1 MLHHHLALTAA
12 RVPERIAIIA
22 GERRL
27 TYREL
32 DETSTRVARGLIALG
47 VERGDR
53 VAMQLDNC
61 VETVIAIYGVL
72 KAGAAIVMV
81 NPSTKAQKLSY
92 VLSNSRASALIVGG
106 AACETIAGLM
116 LPPGVR
122 VVVIVGPH
130 AEHAGDCA
138 TVSWDAVADT
148 PSPAPLAER
157 GIDLDLAALLYT
169 SGSTGEPKG
178 VMLTH
183 RNIESAT
190 CSIASYLKL
199 TQDDTIFNVLPLSFG
214 YGLTQLFPCVMTGGC
229 LVIEKGIVYPHV
241 TLKQMAAHRAT
252 GFAVV
257 PTIATTLLSLDLSK
271 YDLSHLRYVTNAGA
285 GMPTEVV
292 RGVRRAL
299 PHAQLYLMYGQTE
312 CMRALYLEPEETDR
326 RPDSVGRGM
335 PNQELMI
342 VDESGSEV
350 GPNVVGELVVRGSH
364 VMTGYWE
371 RPEETAS
378 KLRPG
383 KLEGERVLYTGDL
396 FRRDDEGYYYFVARQ
411 DDIIKSRG
419 EKVSPREVEN
429 VIYTMPEVLE
439 AVVAGVPDARLGQAI
454 KAYVVLKPGAVLDA
468 RDVKAHCASHLEDY
482 MVPSAVEFRS
492 ELPKNERGKVAK
504 RELVATSLGLNR

>member
-1 MLHHHLALTAA
+1 VLHHHLALTAA
-12 RVPERIAIIA
+12 RVPERTAIVA

-32 DETSTRVARGLIALG
+32 HETSSCVARGLIALG

-53 VAMQLDNC
+53 VAIQLENC
-61 VETVIAIYGVL
+61 VEAVVAIYAVL
-72 KAGAAIVMV
+72 KAGAAILMV

-92 VLSNSRASALIVGG
+92 ILGNSRASALIVGG
-106 AACETIAGLM
+106 AAREAMAGLA
-116 LPPGVR
+116 LPPALR
-122 VVVIVGPH
+122 ATVIVGPYT
-130 AEHAGDCA
+130 EQSGERG
-138 TVSWDAVADT
+138 TVPWAAIADT
-148 PSPAPLAER
+148 SSPAPLDER

-169 SGSTGEPKG
+169 SGSTGDPKG

-183 RNIESAT
+183 RNITSAT
-190 CSIASYLKL
+190 VSIASYLKL
-199 TQDDTIFNVLPLSFG
+199 TQDDIIFNVLPLSFG
-214 YGLTQLFPCVMTGGC
+214 YGLTQLFPAVMVGGC
-229 LVIEKGIVYPHV
+229 LVIEKGILYPHV
-241 TLKQMAAHRAT
+241 ALTRMAAHRAT

-257 PTIATTLLSLDLSK
+257 PTIATTILSLDLSR

-292 RGVRRAL
+292 RSVRRAL
-299 PHAQLYLMYGQTE
+299 PQVQLYLMYGQTE
-312 CMRALYLEPEETDR
+312 CLRALYLDPEQADH

-350 GPNVVGELVVRGSH
+350 APNAVGELVVRGSH

-371 RPEETAS
+371 RPEETAR

-396 FRRDDEGYYYFVARQ
+396 FRRDDEGYFYFVARQ

-429 VIYTMPEVLE
+429 VIYTLPEVLE
-439 AVVAGVPDARLGQAI
+439 AVVAGVPDARLGQAV

-468 RDVKAHCASHLEDY
+468 RDIKRHCAAALEDY

-504 RELVATSLGLNR
+504 RELVATSLSD

>member
-1 MLHHHLALTAA
+1 VLHHHLALTAA
-12 RVPERIAIIA
+12 RVPERTAIVA

-53 VAMQLDNC
+53 VAIQLENC
-61 VETVIAIYGVL
+61 VETVIAIYGVF

-92 VLSNSRASALIVGG
+92 LLSNSRASALVVG
-106 AACETIAGLM
+106 AATRETMGGVA
-116 LPPGVR
+116 LPPSLRATILVGSQADQSGDHAR
-122 VVVIVGPH
+122 VP
-130 AEHAGDCA
+130 
-138 TVSWDAVADT
+138 WDALADT
-148 PSPAPLAER
+148 PSSEPLTDR
-157 GIDLDLAALLYT
+157 GIDLDLAGLLYT
-169 SGSTGEPKG
+169 SGSTGDPKG

-183 RNIESAT
+183 HNITSAT
-190 CSIASYLKL
+190 SSIASYLKL
-199 TQDDTIFNVLPLSFG
+199 TQDDVVFNVLPLSFG
-214 YGLTQLFPCVMTGGC
+214 YGLTQLFPIVMVGGC
-229 LVIEKGIVYPHV
+229 LVIEKGIIYPHV
-241 TLKQMAAHRAT
+241 TLTRMAAHRAT

-257 PTIATTLLSLDLSK
+257 PTIATSLLNLDLSK

-292 RGVRRAL
+292 RGMRKAL
-299 PHAQLYLMYGQTE
+299 PHVQLYLMYGQTE
-312 CMRALYLEPEETDR
+312 CLRALYLDPEQTDQ

-342 VDESGSEV
+342 VNESGAEV
-350 GPNVVGELVVRGSH
+350 GPNVVGELVVRGAH

-371 RPEETAS
+371 RPEETAK

-383 KLEGERVLYTGDL
+383 RLEGERVLYTGDL
-396 FRRDDEGYYYFVARQ
+396 FRRDEEGYYYFVARQ

-429 VIYTMPEVLE
+429 VIYTLPEVLE
-439 AVVAGVPDARLGQAI
+439 AVVAGVPDARLGQAV
-454 KAYVVLKPGAVLDA
+454 KAYVVLKPGAVLDV
-468 RDVKAHCASHLEDY
+468 RDVKHHCAASLEDY
-482 MVPSAVEFRS
+482 MVPSFVEFLS

-504 RELVATSLGLNR
+504 RELVATSHSD

>member
-1 MLHHHLALTAA
+1 VIHHHLALTAA
-12 RVPERIAIIA
+12 RVPERTAIVA

-53 VAMQLDNC
+53 VAIQLENC
-61 VETVIAIYGVL
+61 VETVIAVYGVL
-72 KAGAAIVMV
+72 KAGAAILMV
-81 NPSTKAQKLSY
+81 NSSTKPQKLSY
-92 VLSNSRASALIVGG
+92 LLGNSRASALIVGG
-106 AACETIAGLM
+106 AAREAMAGFV
-116 LPPGVR
+116 LPPDVR
-122 VVVIVGPH
+122 AVVVVGPH
-130 AEHAGDCA
+130 AEQPSDRA
-138 TVSWDAVADT
+138 TVPWTAVAEA
-148 PSPAPLAER
+148 PSPEPLGDR

-169 SGSTGEPKG
+169 SGSTGDPKG

-183 RNIESAT
+183 RNITSAT
-190 CSIASYLKL
+190 ASIASYLQL
-199 TQDDTIFNVLPLSFG
+199 TQDDIIFNVLPLSFG
-214 YGLTQLFPCVMTGGC
+214 YGLTQLFPLVMVGGC

-241 TLKQMAAHRAT
+241 TLTQMAAHRAT

-257 PTIATTLLSLDLSK
+257 PTIATTLLNLDLSK

-292 RGVRRAL
+292 RGMRRAL
-299 PHAQLYLMYGQTE
+299 PNVQLYLMYGQTE
-312 CMRALYLEPEETDR
+312 CLRALYLDPAETDR

-335 PNQELMI
+335 PNQELAI
-342 VDESGSEV
+342 IDESGAEV

-371 RPEETAS
+371 RPEDTAH

-383 KLEGERVLYTGDL
+383 KLEGERVLHTGDL

-429 VIYTMPEVLE
+429 VIYTLPEVLE
-439 AVVAGVPDARLGQAI
+439 AVVAGVPDARLGQAV
-454 KAYVVLKPGAVLDA
+454 KAYVVLKPGAALDA
-468 RDVKAHCASHLEDY
+468 RDIRRHCAASLEDY
-482 MVPSAVEFRS
+482 MVPSAVEFLN

-504 RELVATSLGLNR
+504 RELVATSLSD

>member
-1 MLHHHLALTAA
+1 VLHHHLALTAA
-12 RVPERIAIIA
+12 RVPERTAVIA

-32 DETSTRVARGLIALG
+32 DETSTRVARGLMALG
-47 VERGDR
+47 VARGER
-53 VAMQLDNC
+53 VVIQLDNG

-92 VLSNSRASALIVGG
+92 ILSNARARALIVGG
-106 AACETIAGLM
+106 VAREALADLV
-116 LPPGVR
+116 LPPDVR
-122 VVVIVGPH
+122 ATVVVGAH
-130 AEHAGDCA
+130 ADQPVDPA
-138 TVSWDAVADT
+138 TVPWAAIADT
-148 PSPAPLAER
+148 PSAEPLGDR

-169 SGSTGEPKG
+169 SGSTGDPKG

-183 RNIESAT
+183 RNITSAT
-190 CSIASYLKL
+190 ASIAAYLNL
-199 TQDDTIFNVLPLSFG
+199 TQDDVIFNVLPLSFG
-214 YGLTQLFPCVMTGGC
+214 YGLTQLFPTVMVGGC
-229 LVIEKGIVYPHV
+229 LVIEKGILYPHV

-257 PTIATTLLSLDLSK
+257 PTIATTLLNIDLSK

-292 RGVRRAL
+292 RGMRRAL
-299 PHAQLYLMYGQTE
+299 PHVQLYLMYGQTE
-312 CMRALYLEPEETDR
+312 CLRALYLDPAQTDQ

-342 VDESGSEV
+342 VDESGAEV

-371 RPEETAS
+371 RPEETER
-378 KLRPG
+378 KLRQG

-396 FRRDDEGYYYFVARQ
+396 FRRDEDGYYYFVARQ

-429 VIYTMPEVLE
+429 VIHALPEVLE
-439 AVVAGVPDARLGQAI
+439 VVVAGVPDARLGQAVT
-454 KAYVVLKPGAVLDA
+454 AYVVLKPGAVLEA
-468 RDVKAHCASHLEDY
+468 RDIKRHCAASLEDY
-482 MVPSAVEFRS
+482 MVPSAVEFRT

-504 RELVATSLGLNR
+504 RELVATSLGLN

>member
-1 MLHHHLALTAA
+1 VLHHHLALTAA
-12 RVPERIAIIA
+12 RVPERTAIVA

-32 DETSTRVARGLIALG
+32 DEASTRVARGLIALG

-53 VAMQLDNC
+53 VAIQLDNG

-72 KAGAAIVMV
+72 KAGAAILMV

-92 VLSNSRASALIVGG
+92 ILGNSRASALIVGG
-106 AACETIAGLM
+106 AARETMTGLVV
-116 LPPGVR
+116 PADVR
-122 VVVIVGPH
+122 ATVIVGPD
-130 AEHAGDCA
+130 ADQSSERA
-138 TVSWDAVADT
+138 TVPWAAIADT
-148 PSPAPLAER
+148 PSSEPLVER

-169 SGSTGEPKG
+169 SGSTGDPKG

-183 RNIESAT
+183 RNITSAT
-190 CSIASYLKL
+190 VSIASYLKL
-199 TQDDTIFNVLPLSFG
+199 TQDDVILNVLPLSFG
-214 YGLTQLFPCVMTGGC
+214 YGLTQLFPIVMVGGC
-229 LVIEKGIVYPHV
+229 LVIEKGILYPHV
-241 TLKQMAAHRAT
+241 TLTKMASHRAT

-257 PTIATTLLSLDLSK
+257 PTIATTLLNIDLSK

-292 RGVRRAL
+292 RGMRRAL
-299 PHAQLYLMYGQTE
+299 PQAQLYLMYGQTE
-312 CMRALYLEPEETDR
+312 CLRALYLDPEQTDQ

-342 VDESGSEV
+342 VDESGSDV

-371 RPEETAS
+371 RPEETEK

-396 FRRDDEGYYYFVARQ
+396 FRRDEEGYHYFVARQ

-429 VIYTMPEVLE
+429 VIYTLPEVLE
-439 AVVAGVPDARLGQAI
+439 AVVAGVPDARLGQAV
-454 KAYVVLKPGAVLDA
+454 KAFVVLKPGAVLDE
-468 RDVKAHCASHLEDY
+468 RDVKRHCAASLEDY

-504 RELVATSLGLNR
+504 RELVATSLSE